1 MINVMQRIFFKK
13 YMTCDVVVLV
23 RLVEDGWML

>member
-1 MINVMQRIFFKK
+1 MINIMQRIFLKK

-23 RLVEDGWML
+23 RLVEHEWLL